1 METKI
6 NNSQKNRYKF
16 VFGDKPLTLT
26 TDKDNLFMEEIE
38 RVATEKYEAIKEK
51 LPNADNETIAIL
63 MAINAL
69 SVQLSREID
78 IEKMEDELNKRQSKL
93 RLLSF
98 QTIILNSIHLS
109 PFYCGKVSQEH
120 VIYIRHACL
129 KNFVGLKCVNYI

>member
-16 VFGDKPLTLT
+16 VFGDKSLTLT

-78 IEKMEDELNKRQSKL
+78 IEKMEDELNKLRSK
-93 RLLSF
+93 
-98 QTIILNSIHLS
+98 TISDIKE
-109 PFYCGKVSQEH
+109 KVSED
-120 VIYIRHACL
+120 
-129 KNFVGLKCVNYI
+129 

>member
-1 METKI
+1 
-6 NNSQKNRYKF
+6 F

-78 IEKMEDELNKRQSKL
+78 IEKMEDELNKLRSK
-93 RLLSF
+93 
-98 QTIILNSIHLS
+98 TISDIKE
-109 PFYCGKVSQEH
+109 KVSED
-120 VIYIRHACL
+120 
-129 KNFVGLKCVNYI
+129 

>member
-16 VFGDKPLTLT
+16 VFGDKHLTLT

-78 IEKMEDELNKRQSKL
+78 IEKMEDELNKLRSK
-93 RLLSF
+93 
-98 QTIILNSIHLS
+98 TISDIKE
-109 PFYCGKVSQEH
+109 KVSED
-120 VIYIRHACL
+120 
-129 KNFVGLKCVNYI
+129 

>member
-78 IEKMEDELNKRQSKL
+78 IEKMEDELNKLRSK
-93 RLLSF
+93 
-98 QTIILNSIHLS
+98 TISYIKE
-109 PFYCGKVSQEH
+109 KVSED
-120 VIYIRHACL
+120 
-129 KNFVGLKCVNYI
+129 